1 MRTHIVR
8 RRAAGLLV
16 PWLLSACHG
25 YAASSP
31 VTVPT
36 NEPVRVQ
43 LTDRATADL
52 AAALGPSAHLVR
64 GRLTE
69 RGDSTLTLH
78 VSSVTRYDGIE
89 ESWRGEPVR
98 VPFAAVARL
107 EREQLSRTRSGLLVG
122 GVAAALALAVAVFGG
137 NGDASVLGGPGQ
149 RTPGGPR

>member
-1 MRTHIVR
+1 MRTLIVR
-8 RRAAGLLV
+8 RRAVGLLV

-31 VTVPT
+31 ATVPT
-36 NEPVRVQ
+36 NAPVRVQ
-43 LTDRATADL
+43 LTDRATVDL
-52 AAALGPSAHLVR
+52 AGALGPSVHLVR

-78 VSSVTRYDGIE
+78 VSSVTRYDGTE

-98 VPFAAVARL
+98 VPLAAVARL
-107 EREQLSRTRSGLLVG
+107 EREQLSRARSGLLVG
-122 GVAAALALAVAVFGG
+122 GVAAALALAAAVFGG
-137 NGDASVLGGPGQ
+137 NGDATVLGGPGG